1 VTTAFSVDQLAREL
15 ESVLT
20 RLDGGTPDPDALLSA
35 LAGLRSSVEE
45 LRVVEEE
52 LVRQHDELAD
62 AHAQIDAERRRYEDL
77 FALAPDAF
85 FVTDLDAKILEAN
98 LGAEELL
105 GTPRRFLEGKPLA
118 TFVAPAWRRGFR
130 TTLIDLRRHPN
141 RIRTHHRFERRGG
154 IAFDADV
161 SVSPIVDRGT
171 DVVGL
176 RWVVTDVTEQKQNE
190 ARLWELNAE
199 LERRVEERA
208 VAFEAA
214 HAELMRERAQFET
227 VLRQLPVGI
236 LVVSP
241 SGDVIVRNRHAEELL
256 GGSVPDSSSLAARL
270 RDADGRSFVDGDW
283 PLARALES
291 SEVVSGEVLTL
302 VRADSD
308 RVLLEVSSAP
318 ITRDDLPA
326 GAVFLFR
333 DVTAERQRDLAQREF
348 VVNAAHEL
356 RTPLASIVSAI
367 EVLQGGAKNDPA
379 TRDIFL
385 GHIER
390 ESDRLVRLARA
401 LLLLARAQ
409 AHEEQP
415 RLELV
420 PIRPMLDELTEEIH
434 PAAGVTVHV
443 ACEDELA
450 ALTSAELLRQALS
463 SLASNAG
470 HYTGRGSITLRAEA
484 QNGQSVAVEVVDTG
498 PGLSPHDRE
507 LVTRR
512 FVRGSQQ
519 SEGFGLGLAIAA
531 EAARAAGG
539 RLEIDSE
546 EGRGT
551 TARIVLQLARLVD
564 V

>member
-1 VTTAFSVDQLAREL
+1 MTTAFSVDQLAREL

-35 LAGLRSSVEE
+35 LAGLRSSVDE

-52 LVRQHDELAD
+52 LVRQHDELAE

-85 FVTDLDAKILEAN
+85 LVTDLDAKILEAN
-98 LGAEELL
+98 LGAEQLL

-130 TTLIDLRRHPN
+130 TMLIDVRRHPD
-141 RIRTHHRFERRGG
+141 RIRTQHRFERRGG

-161 SVSPIVDRGT
+161 SISPIVDRGT

-236 LVVSP
+236 LVFSP
-241 SGDVIVRNRHAEELL
+241 SGNVIVRNRRAEELL
-256 GGSVPDSSSLAARL
+256 GGPVPDSAALAARL
-270 RDADGRSFVDGDW
+270 RDADGRTFVDGDW

-302 VRADSD
+302 VRADSH
-308 RVLLEVSSAP
+308 RLLLEVSSAP

-333 DVTAERQRDLAQREF
+333 DVTADRQRDFAQREF

-367 EVLQGGAKNDPA
+367 EVLQGGAKNDPP
-379 TRDIFL
+379 TRDVFL

-409 AHEEQP
+409 AHEEEP

-420 PIRPMLDELTEEIH
+420 PIRPMLDELTEEIN
-434 PAAGVTVHV
+434 PAAGVAVQV

-463 SLASNAG
+463 SLVGNAG
-470 HYTGRGSITLRAEA
+470 RYTGHGSITLRAEA
-484 QNGQSVAVEVVDTG
+484 RNGQSVAVEVVDTG